1 VKAEVPQLSR
11 DYITLE
17 SESCNKY
24 GFTLPGRG
32 HLATP
37 ERLGI
42 IARKGEEFG
51 FDTLLTGDHILVPK
65 NISSVYPYTEGG
77 EFPGSG
83 SGESMEQIT
92 LLSYIAGQTS
102 KIRLVTSVLIVPH
115 RNPLIAAKSL
125 ATLDLLSEGR
135 LVVGVGVGWMR
146 EEFQALGLPP
156 FEERGAVTDEYIRA
170 FKVLWTEDDPH
181 FQGKYISFDDI
192 SFLPK
197 PVQKPH
203 PPIWVGGE
211 SRPALRRTAELAD
224 GWYPLGSNPTFPM
237 GTPEQLKA
245 GLERLAGY
253 AERFGRDP
261 STIETIYRTHQ
272 FELLKQ
278 AAGPDRLPFVGDA
291 DQIAGDIRQ
300 YQDMGVTSMIWDF
313 LRQTDD
319 LDSMLGLMEDF
330 STQVWPKV

>member
-1 VKAEVPQLSR
+1 M
-11 DYITLE
+11 
-17 SESCNKY
+17 KY

-65 NISSVYPYTEGG
+65 NISSVYPYTEDG

-181 FQGKYISFDDI
+181 FEGKYISFDDI

>member
-1 VKAEVPQLSR
+1 M
-11 DYITLE
+11 
-17 SESCNKY
+17 KY

-125 ATLDLLSEGR
+125 ATLDLLSGGR

-272 FELLKQ
+272 FELLNQ

>member
-1 VKAEVPQLSR
+1 M
-11 DYITLE
+11 
-17 SESCNKY
+17 KY

-32 HLATP
+32 QIATP

-42 IARKGEEFG
+42 IAKKGEEFG
-51 FDTLLTGDHILVPK
+51 FDALLTGDHILVPR
-65 NISSVYPYTEGG
+65 NISSPYPYTEGG
-77 EFPGSG
+77 EFPGSD

-92 LLSYIAGQTS
+92 LLSYIAGQTN
-102 KIRLVTSVLIVPH
+102 KIRLVTSVLIGPH
-115 RNPLIAAKSL
+115 RNPLVAAKSL
-125 ATLDLLSEGR
+125 ATLDVLSGGR

-170 FKVLWTEDDPH
+170 FKELWTEDDPQ
-181 FQGKYISFDDI
+181 FEGKYISFVNI

-197 PVQKPH
+197 PLQKPH

-237 GTPEQLKA
+237 GTPEQLNA
-245 GLERLAGY
+245 GLERLAQY

-261 STIETIYRTHQ
+261 KTIETIYRTHQ
-272 FELLKQ
+272 FELTKTP
-278 AAGPDRLPFVGDA
+278 AGPGRLPFVGDA
-291 DQIAGDIRQ
+291 DQIAEDIRS
-300 YQDMGVTSMIWDF
+300 YQDMGVTTMVWDF

-319 LDSMLGLMEDF
+319 FDGMLGLMEEF
-330 STQVWPKV
+330 STEVWPKV

>member
-1 VKAEVPQLSR
+1 M
-11 DYITLE
+11 
-17 SESCNKY
+17 KY

-211 SRPALRRTAELAD
+211 SRPALRRTAELAN

-278 AAGPDRLPFVGDA
+278 AGGPDRLPFVGDA

-300 YQDMGVTSMIWDF
+300 YQDMGVTSMVWDF

>member
-1 VKAEVPQLSR
+1 M
-11 DYITLE
+11 
-17 SESCNKY
+17 KY
-24 GFTLPGRG
+24 GFTMPGRG
-32 HLATP
+32 SLATP

-51 FDTLLTGDHILVPK
+51 FDALLTGDHILVPK
-65 NISSVYPYTEGG
+65 NISSPYPYTEGG
-77 EFPGSG
+77 EFPGSS

-125 ATLDLLSEGR
+125 ATLDVLSGGR

-146 EEFQALGLPP
+146 EEFEALGLPP

-170 FKVLWTEDDPH
+170 FKVLWTEDSPH
-181 FQGKYISFDDI
+181 FEGKYISFDDI
-192 SFLPK
+192 TFLPK

-237 GTPEQLKA
+237 GTLDELQA
-245 GLERLAGY
+245 GLDRLAQY
-253 AERFGRDP
+253 AQRFDRDP
-261 STIETIYRTHQ
+261 KTIETIYRTHR
-272 FELLKQ
+272 FELTKD
-278 AAGPDRLPFVGDA
+278 AGGADRLPFVGDA
-291 DQIAGDIRQ
+291 DQIAGDIRL
-300 YQDMGVTSMIWDF
+300 YQDMGVTTMIWDF

-319 LDSMLGLMEDF
+319 LDQMLGLMEDF
-330 STQVWPKV
+330 SNQVWPRV

>member
-1 VKAEVPQLSR
+1 M
-11 DYITLE
+11 
-17 SESCNKY
+17 KY

-32 HLATP
+32 QLATP

-102 KIRLVTSVLIVPH
+102 RIRLVTSVLIVPH

-125 ATLDLLSEGR
+125 ATLDVLSGGR

-170 FKVLWTEDDPH
+170 FKVLWTEDNPH
-181 FQGKYISFDDI
+181 FDGKYISFD
-192 SFLPK
+192 
-197 PVQKPH
+197 
-203 PPIWVGGE
+203 
-211 SRPALRRTAELAD
+211 
-224 GWYPLGSNPTFPM
+224 
-237 GTPEQLKA
+237 
-245 GLERLAGY
+245 
-253 AERFGRDP
+253 
-261 STIETIYRTHQ
+261 
-272 FELLKQ
+272 
-278 AAGPDRLPFVGDA
+278 
-291 DQIAGDIRQ
+291 
-300 YQDMGVTSMIWDF
+300 
-313 LRQTDD
+313 
-319 LDSMLGLMEDF
+319 
-330 STQVWPKV
+330 

>member
-1 VKAEVPQLSR
+1 M
-11 DYITLE
+11 
-17 SESCNKY
+17 KY

-272 FELLKQ
+272 FELLNQ

>member
-1 VKAEVPQLSR
+1 M
-11 DYITLE
+11 
-17 SESCNKY
+17 KY

-32 HLATP
+32 QLATP

-42 IARKGEEFG
+42 IARKGEELG
-51 FDTLLTGDHILVPK
+51 FDALLTGDHILVPR
-65 NISSVYPYTEGG
+65 NIKSVYPYTEGG
-77 EFPGSG
+77 EFPGSP

-102 KIRLVTSVLIVPH
+102 KIRLVTSVPIVPH

-125 ATLDLLSEGR
+125 ATLDVLSGGR

-181 FQGKYISFDDI
+181 FEGKYISFDDI

-245 GLERLAGY
+245 GLDRLAEY
-253 AERFGRDP
+253 AKRFGRDP
-261 STIETIYRTHQ
+261 SEIETIYRTHQ
-272 FELLKQ
+272 FELTKTP
-278 AAGPDRLPFVGDA
+278 AGAGRLPFVGDA
-291 DQIAGDIRQ
+291 EQIAGDIRR
-300 YQDMGVTSMIWDF
+300 YQDMGVSTMIWDF
-313 LRQTDD
+313 LRQTED
-319 LDSMLGLMEDF
+319 LDRMLGLMEDF
-330 STQVWPKV
+330 ATKVWPKV

>member
-1 VKAEVPQLSR
+1 M
-11 DYITLE
+11 
-17 SESCNKY
+17 KY

-125 ATLDLLSEGR
+125 ATLDLLSGGR

-245 GLERLAGY
+245 GMERLAGY

-330 STQVWPKV
+330 STQVWPNV

>member
-1 VKAEVPQLSR
+1 M
-11 DYITLE
+11 
-17 SESCNKY
+17 KY

-32 HLATP
+32 PLATP
-37 ERLGI
+37 QNLGI
-42 IARKGEEFG
+42 IARKGEELG
-51 FDTLLTGDHILVPK
+51 FDALLTGDHILVPR
-65 NISSVYPYTEGG
+65 NIASPYPYTEGG
-77 EFPGSG
+77 EFPGSP

-125 ATLDLLSEGR
+125 ATLDVLSGGR

-170 FKVLWTEDDPH
+170 FKVLWTEDNPS
-181 FQGKYISFDDI
+181 FEGKYISFDDI

-245 GLERLAGY
+245 GLERLAQY
-253 AERFGRDP
+253 ARRFGRDP
-261 STIETIYRTHQ
+261 SEIETIYRTHQ
-272 FELLKQ
+272 FELKKNTG
-278 AAGPDRLPFVGDA
+278 GPDRLPFIGDA
-291 DQIAGDIRQ
+291 DQIAGDIRR
-300 YQDMGVTSMIWDF
+300 YQDMGVTSMVWDF

-319 LDSMLGLMEDF
+319 LDLMLGLMEDLA
-330 STQVWPKV
+330 SQVWPKV

>member
-1 VKAEVPQLSR
+1 M
-11 DYITLE
+11 
-17 SESCNKY
+17 KY

>member
-1 VKAEVPQLSR
+1 M
-11 DYITLE
+11 
-17 SESCNKY
+17 KY

-32 HLATP
+32 QLATP

-42 IARKGEEFG
+42 IARKGEELG
-51 FDTLLTGDHILVPK
+51 FDALLTGDHILVPK
-65 NISSVYPYTEGG
+65 NIKSVYPYTEGG
-77 EFPGSG
+77 EFPGSP

-92 LLSYIAGQTS
+92 LLSYIAGQTTQ
-102 KIRLVTSVLIVPH
+102 IRLVTSVLIVPH

-125 ATLDLLSEGR
+125 ATLDVLSGGR

-170 FKVLWTEDDPH
+170 FKVLWTEDDPS
-181 FQGKYISFDDI
+181 FEGKYISFDDI

-245 GLERLAGY
+245 GLDRLAEY
-253 AERFGRDP
+253 AKRFGRDP
-261 STIETIYRTHQ
+261 SEIETIYRTHQ
-272 FELLKQ
+272 FELTKTP
-278 AAGPDRLPFVGDA
+278 AGAGRLPFVGDA
-291 DQIAGDIRQ
+291 EQIAGDIRR
-300 YQDMGVTSMIWDF
+300 YQDMGVSTMIWDF
-313 LRQTDD
+313 LRQTED
-319 LDSMLGLMEDF
+319 LDRMLGLMEDF
-330 STQVWPKV
+330 ATKVWPKV

>member
-1 VKAEVPQLSR
+1 M
-11 DYITLE
+11 
-17 SESCNKY
+17 KY

-125 ATLDLLSEGR
+125 ATLDLLSGGR